1 MTRANVMVKNEVGL
15 HARPAVVLIQTAQK
29 FKSDIRFLKNM
40 QSYNGKSMISLL
52 SMGAKKGDMLTVTA
66 EGEDEVEAVN
76 TLKSLI
82 DSFKD

>member
-1 MTRANVMVKNEVGL
+1 MTRASVVVKNEVGL

-29 FKSDIRFLKNM
+29 FKSEIRFLKNA

-52 SMGAKKGDMLTVTA
+52 SMGAKKGDLLTVTA
-66 EGEDEVEAVN
+66 EGEDEAEAIN
-76 TLKSLI
+76 TITGLI